1 VVFWR
6 SRLQTSDFGVESG
19 RRPLLFR
26 GGLGNLQRKWLCFS
40 CLYGRPLPTPTSDG
54 PDCRN
59 KTLHKGSQVILEGT
73 MIQVQCL
80 TGNSLSVIN
89 NSHCEI
95 GEEIVQSRAQYGT
108 ASASA
113 IMTASRMADS
123 IEHAGHYFGHLA
135 PSGPEISS

>member
-1 VVFWR
+1 
-6 SRLQTSDFGVESG
+6 
-19 RRPLLFR
+19 
-26 GGLGNLQRKWLCFS
+26 
-40 CLYGRPLPTPTSDG
+40 
-54 PDCRN
+54 
-59 KTLHKGSQVILEGT
+59 

-113 IMTASRMADS
+113 TTASRMADS
-123 IEHAGHYFGHLA
+123 IEHVGHYFGHLA